1 MVYNK
6 TDIIAGAPAGH
17 GLYVCLTVA
26 TDRLAVNKAAI
37 LLLPTLFSCL
47 FPQKHVFETSLGE
60 TRLGHMLWERKF
72 PLCWVLG
79 EWDTVIFLS
88 KQPYLN
94 SSVTGRALMWA
105 DTGRALASGPGS

>member
-1 MVYNK
+1 MVFMF
-6 TDIIAGAPAGH
+6 
-17 GLYVCLTVA
+17 CLTMA
-26 TDRLAVNKAAI
+26 TDRLEVNKAAI
-37 LLLPTLFSCL
+37 LRLLPTLFSCL

-60 TRLGHMLWERKF
+60 TRLGRMVWERKF

-94 SSVTGRALMWA
+94 SSVTGRELMWA